1 MRLRCHFLLFP
12 KYHTRWL
19 VSGLKLDKSHQSSGF
34 QHAVWHKVKLRG
46 LQVFIVPRE
55 GKVQRAFNCSH
66 TEYIY
71 LLTVI
76 KCDMRKNADTSEV
89 GLFLGFSAFFG
100 ELPRSFSVHICVWII
115 CERLFWILCFVWG
128 KGNIFNVSTR
138 HCQCFFFSLS
148 ARHHTQPFPHPA
160 YHFLPNMQTPEE
172 ATARTNYWLPL
183 DY

>member
-128 KGNIFNVSTR
+128 KGNIFNVSTH
-138 HCQCFFFSLS
+138 HCRCFFLLYLPVITHNHFPTLLITSSQTCRPQRKL
-148 ARHHTQPFPHPA
+148 QPAPI
-160 YHFLPNMQTPEE
+160 T
-172 ATARTNYWLPL
+172 
-183 DY
+183 DYL